1 MQSASIVQ
9 CGKSM
14 GLLQGNGKENK
25 DMHSRNRTDALNEFQ
40 RNCQVFLIHTKEIP
54 RNNF

>member
-14 GLLQGNGKENK
+14 GLLQENGKENK
-25 DMHSRNRTDALNEFQ
+25 DKHTSKTTRTDALNEFQ
-40 RNCQVFLIHTKEIP
+40 RNCQVIFLLLV
-54 RNNF
+54 RVL

>member
-14 GLLQGNGKENK
+14 GLLQGNGKENQ
-25 DMHSRNRTDALNEFQ
+25 DTHIVVGLGQMQH
-40 RNCQVFLIHTKEIP
+40 
-54 RNNF
+54 

>member
-14 GLLQGNGKENK
+14 GLLQENGKENK

-40 RNCQVFLIHTKEIP
+40 RNCQVIFLLLVVL
-54 RNNF
+54 

>member
-14 GLLQGNGKENK
+14 GLLQENGKENK
-25 DMHSRNRTDALNEFQ
+25 DTHTSKTTRSRTDALNEFQ
-40 RNCQVFLIHTKEIP
+40 RNCQVIFLLLVLL
-54 RNNF
+54 